1 MEIFHAARSNS
12 TFTCTIILLSI
23 SIGALRHIIIN
34 LFGNAQKCTDS
45 GSIWVSLTAED
56 VTNSIP
62 KGEKLKSHASSAV
75 ILTIQDSGRGMSVD
89 FLNKS
94 LYTPFTQE
102 DTFASGIGLG
112 LSIV

>member
-1 MEIFHAARSNS
+1 MEIFHAARSRS
-12 TFTCTIILLSI
+12 TFAYPVISLTV

-34 LFGNAQKCTDS
+34 LFGNAQKYTDS

-56 VTNSIP
+56 LTDSIS
-62 KGEKLKSHASSAV
+62 KDETLKCHASSAV
-75 ILTIQDSGRGMSVD
+75 ILTIQDSGRGMSAD

-102 DTFASGIGLG
+102 DTFSHGIGLG